1 MANVQACPRVRHL
14 LTGTFNTANLHLLAF
29 DTLTH
34 TLAITRSV
42 SAQGPH
48 QFLALG
54 ASTPIGQ
61 PSLEVRPQWKAVY
74 ATTWAQPPSLSAWAV
89 TGLDED
95 AGASIEMATKVNL
108 DWLSTVNITAT
119 SSYVHT
125 QPPPYES
132 FTAPSYGVSP
142 GSAQYLYSAGGP
154 TGEIHHINPQTGALD
169 AKQQE
174 RIFLRDNSEEALG
187 KADKTRKALRYGAH
201 NIDISVD
208 QLALVADLGRNA
220 ILTYR
225 RDPADGTLTFLSETT
240 SPRGGD
246 GPRHVV
252 PSPDGRW
259 IYSVTEHTSF
269 VDVFEVTDVS
279 SGTLKYRT
287 SLDILPEGS
296 DRASFRG
303 DTVRLSPSGRAI
315 VATTRG
321 KTPAVRGWVAAW
333 DLVTLQDAL
342 PQHDQ
347 KTRHDSS
354 DGSPLLTRWRTPTSG
369 GKANAIE
376 WTPRYAALDQI
387 TAPSSTL
394 SEKAAQEW
402 GDDWAVLTDDAEG
415 HVLILKWD
423 GRDLVE
429 VARTKLPGKGVP
441 ELGEGEEEGASH
453 AIWLS

>member
-1 MANVQACPRVRHL
+1 MTNVHTCPRVRHL

-54 ASTPIGQ
+54 ASRPIGQ

-154 TGEIHHINPQTGALD
+154 TGEIHRINPQTGELD

-174 RIFLRDNSEEALG
+174 LIFLRDNSEEALG

-201 NIDISVD
+201 NIDIGVD
-208 QLALVADLGRNA
+208 QLALVADL
-220 ILTYR
+220 
-225 RDPADGTLTFLSETT
+225 
-240 SPRGGD
+240 
-246 GPRHVV
+246 
-252 PSPDGRW
+252 
-259 IYSVTEHTSF
+259 
-269 VDVFEVTDVS
+269 
-279 SGTLKYRT
+279 
-287 SLDILPEGS
+287 
-296 DRASFRG
+296 
-303 DTVRLSPSGRAI
+303 
-315 VATTRG
+315 
-321 KTPAVRGWVAAW
+321 
-333 DLVTLQDAL
+333 
-342 PQHDQ
+342 
-347 KTRHDSS
+347 
-354 DGSPLLTRWRTPTSG
+354 
-369 GKANAIE
+369 
-376 WTPRYAALDQI
+376 
-387 TAPSSTL
+387 
-394 SEKAAQEW
+394 
-402 GDDWAVLTDDAEG
+402 
-415 HVLILKWD
+415 
-423 GRDLVE
+423 
-429 VARTKLPGKGVP
+429 
-441 ELGEGEEEGASH
+441 
-453 AIWLS
+453 

>member
-303 DTVRLSPSGRAI
+303 DTMPSPNMI
-315 VATTRG
+315 KKRG
-321 KTPAVRGWVAAW
+321 TI
-333 DLVTLQDAL
+333 
-342 PQHDQ
+342 
-347 KTRHDSS
+347 
-354 DGSPLLTRWRTPTSG
+354 LLT
-369 GKANAIE
+369 
-376 WTPRYAALDQI
+376 
-387 TAPSSTL
+387 
-394 SEKAAQEW
+394 
-402 GDDWAVLTDDAEG
+402 
-415 HVLILKWD
+415 
-423 GRDLVE
+423 
-429 VARTKLPGKGVP
+429 VP
-441 ELGEGEEEGASH
+441 H
-453 AIWLS
+453 F